1 MIESMTVE
9 AAGRVPRT
17 SRLRLFPG
25 AAPGACPP
33 HLEGRRDEHSAT
45 PHADAAAAAR
55 CQRWTLATVC
65 TATALLLFN
74 VTAPNVAL
82 PAIAADLKL
91 SFGAQQ
97 WVLSSYALVLASLLL
112 AGGALGDQVGR
123 KRLFIIGLSVFAAGS
138 ALAAA
143 AGSGG
148 VLIVGR
154 CVQGLGAA
162 LLFPAALALIAA
174 EFEGAAR
181 ARAIGVWG
189 ATVSGAIALGPL
201 LGGVLVQSL
210 SWRASFLVGLVLA
223 VPTAAT
229 ASRHVRESRS
239 AQATGLD
246 VAGIVALSAA
256 MYLSVFAL
264 LEGNQRGWGST
275 LVMGSAVGA
284 VAGLVLFVVIEHR
297 VTHPLIAPALMRN
310 RTFVAATLVA
320 LVFAASGFGP
330 IVFITQLLIR
340 VLGGSPIAAGAEL
353 LPFAAASLV
362 VSLLAAQVVA
372 RVSVRA
378 TLASGLLL
386 CAVGLVAMLGVD
398 PHGSWAHLVPGLVLW
413 GIGSGLVNP
422 TMTVAALAV
431 VAPTQSGMAS
441 GVNNTARQLG
451 IAAGIAGLGALV
463 ESRTTSG
470 IAAGRSF
477 AASYVHALDV
487 MLLVAG
493 AIAAAG
499 AVTVVAL
506 VRTH

>member
-1 MIESMTVE
+1 
-9 AAGRVPRT
+9 
-17 SRLRLFPG
+17 
-25 AAPGACPP
+25 
-33 HLEGRRDEHSAT
+33 
-45 PHADAAAAAR
+45 
-55 CQRWTLATVC
+55 
-65 TATALLLFN
+65 
-74 VTAPNVAL
+74 
-82 PAIAADLKL
+82 
-91 SFGAQQ
+91 
-97 WVLSSYALVLASLLL
+97 
-112 AGGALGDQVGR
+112 
-123 KRLFIIGLSVFAAGS
+123 
-138 ALAAA
+138 
-143 AGSGG
+143 
-148 VLIVGR
+148 IVGR

-297 VTHPLIAPALMRN
+297 VTRPLIAPALMRN

-353 LPFAAASLV
+353 LPFAAAS
-362 VSLLAAQVVA
+362 
-372 RVSVRA
+372 
-378 TLASGLLL
+378 
-386 CAVGLVAMLGVD
+386 
-398 PHGSWAHLVPGLVLW
+398 
-413 GIGSGLVNP
+413 
-422 TMTVAALAV
+422 
-431 VAPTQSGMAS
+431 
-441 GVNNTARQLG
+441 
-451 IAAGIAGLGALV
+451 
-463 ESRTTSG
+463 
-470 IAAGRSF
+470 
-477 AASYVHALDV
+477 
-487 MLLVAG
+487 
-493 AIAAAG
+493 
-499 AVTVVAL
+499 
-506 VRTH
+506 